1 MKTNLQGDKLKGDSA
16 PGSPH
21 PTAASPGRWRAGT
34 HRGNS
39 QGPTFPRSFINQNGP
54 RHKKQ
59 GPFPQKYDFAKR
71 KSCWLRGCIWWKIF
85 VWFFFPFFFFSFS
98 SFLFAANFFLRQWV
112 FVFFYKTLALKDS
125 NTIQTMAINPHPWG
139 PSQAG
144 GSETRL
150 GFFVAV
156 FLASGAGGQVRGP
169 GVGGICT
176 AVPGRWSQERIHER
190 DNN

>member
-1 MKTNLQGDKLKGDSA
+1 MILQ
-16 PGSPH
+16 
-21 PTAASPGRWRAGT
+21 
-34 HRGNS
+34 RGNLA
-39 QGPTFPRSFINQNGP
+39 GLEGAYGGKFLYGSFFLFFLQ
-54 RHKKQ
+54 
-59 GPFPQKYDFAKR
+59 
-71 KSCWLRGCIWWKIF
+71 
-85 VWFFFPFFFFSFS
+85 FFFIS
-98 SFLFAANFFLRQWV
+98 LCCKIFLRQWV
-112 FVFFYKTLALKDS
+112 FVLFFYKTLALKDS

-144 GSETRL
+144 GSETPL

-176 AVPGRWSQERIHER
+176 AVPGRWSQERIHEQ